1 MRSDGSTRWSPEH
14 RAVKCEDMPSNSSAL
29 RAQRLRIF
37 AGRLWRRLLD
47 ASAVDGLSA
56 PQASAPARLASNE
69 PSSASELAGA
79 ERVRPQSM
87 TKTLATLHECGL
99 IRREVDADDGRRLL
113 IFLTDEG
120 RARTRGARTSRAE
133 WLTEVLKQR
142 FIESELMAIDQA
154 LTLLERVVEP

>member
-1 MRSDGSTRWSPEH
+1 
-14 RAVKCEDMPSNSSAL
+14 
-29 RAQRLRIF
+29 
-37 AGRLWRRLLD
+37 
-47 ASAVDGLSA
+47 
-56 PQASAPARLASNE
+56 
-69 PSSASELAGA
+69 
-79 ERVRPQSM
+79 M

-133 WLTEVLKQR
+133 WLTEVLEQR